1 MKSDFQLQKDVMDEL
16 HWEPSV
22 DHTNIGV
29 TAKNGVV
36 TLAGFVPNYAQKT
49 AVEMATRRVAGVR
62 AIAEEIQVRFAVD
75 PRMTDA
81 EIAERILNR
90 LDWDVSAPKGIK
102 IRVEQGRVTLTGQV
116 DWNYQ
121 KEIAGR
127 AASRTTG
134 VKTITNLIDV
144 KAKPAPA
151 DVHERIVSALR
162 RAKDLDAG
170 AITVSVDG
178 GTVKL
183 SGRVHGW
190 NERQIAESAAWAAPG
205 VTRVQDDIVLA

>member
-1 MKSDFQLQKDVMDEL
+1 MKTDLQLQKDVMDEL
-16 HWEPSV
+16 RWEPSV

-29 TAKNGVV
+29 TARNGVV
-36 TLAGFVPNYAQKT
+36 TLAGFVPNYAQK
-49 AVEMATRRVAGVR
+49 ARAEIATRRVAGVR

-75 PRMTDA
+75 PEMTDA
-81 EIAERILNR
+81 EIAQRILNR
-90 LDWDVSAPKGIK
+90 LDWDVSAPKD
-102 IRVEQGRVTLTGQV
+102 IRVKVEQGRVTLTGQV

-121 KEIAGR
+121 KEIAAR

-144 KAKPAPA
+144 KVRPVPA
-151 DVHERIVSALR
+151 DLRDRIVSALT
-162 RAKDLDAG
+162 RARNLDAG
-170 AITVSVDG
+170 AITVSVEG

-183 SGRVHGW
+183 GGRVHGW

-205 VTRVQDDIVLA
+205 VTKVQDDIVLA